1 MKNTVICTN
10 LEKIRVKIADAARR
24 SGRNPADILLLA
36 VSKRMD
42 IARIK
47 EACECGQLLFGEN
60 FIQEAGEKIDR
71 LDKSLS
77 WHFIG
82 HLQSNKAKTAA
93 RIFQMIE
100 TVDRLKIARALD
112 RHAAAMDKSLDILV
126 QVNIGREEQKSG
138 VDPGNV
144 EQFLHALGPL
154 ENLRVRGLMIMP
166 PFSTE
171 PEKSRPYF
179 RALKKIAD
187 QLHEQ
192 GYFTAGS
199 PPVLSM
205 GMTNDYPVAVE
216 EGSTLVRVGTAIF
229 GPRT

>member
-10 LEKIRVKIADAARR
+10 LEKIRQKISDAARR
-24 SGRNPADILLLA
+24 SGRNPADIQLLA

-42 IARIK
+42 IAGIM
-47 EACECGQLLFGEN
+47 EARECGQLLFGEN
-60 FIQEAGEKIDR
+60 FIQEAAEKIDQ

-93 RIFQMIE
+93 RLFQMIE
-100 TVDRLKIARALD
+100 TVDRLKIARTLN

-126 QVNIGREEQKSG
+126 QVNIGREKQKSG
-138 VDPGNV
+138 VDPEDVG
-144 EQFLHALGPL
+144 QFLHELGPM
-154 ENLRVRGLMIMP
+154 ENLNVRGLMIMP
-166 PFSTE
+166 PFSPD

-179 RALKKIAD
+179 RSLRKMAD
-187 QLHEQ
+187 ELLEQ